1 MTTYEHGRAPADA
14 PVTWREGPDH
24 DIVIQLGDG
33 SYENDHTVS
42 INYEPDYADTICQW
56 AHLAALADEAAE
68 GVNEAMIFA
77 AGGEDA
83 VRECKAKDW
92 LRRYRAAKGER

>member
-56 AHLAALADEAAE
+56 AHLAALADEAAP
-68 GVNEAMIFA
+68 VVEAFGTD
-77 AGGEDA
+77 AGGF
-83 VRECKAKDW
+83 RGYW
-92 LRRYRAAKGER
+92 LRRYRAAKGEA

>member
-14 PVTWREGPDH
+14 PVTWRQGPDH

-56 AHLAALADEAAE
+56 AHLAALVDEAKDLFIPSWSE
-68 GVNEAMIFA
+68 GSLHYEAK
-77 AGGEDA
+77 E
-83 VRECKAKDW
+83 W